1 MKDEKNILEEIKK
14 KVNDDISSKYEEN
27 RAAERYLYSISYKA
41 IPITSPQKSNELPI
55 ILNDVIL
62 VVKEKIINQYSD
74 TIKSFELYNNDCQK
88 IAEADQGELI
98 KFDREIMDDLI
109 KDKIKAIEE
118 AGYEVAGVDEK
129 SRIESYFEI
138 LGRKL
143 VVMNEEQKERL
154 DNSNNRRLA
163 LNKISKENIDPEEDK
178 DKEKDFDNE
187 MEEEQTRSKLK
198 ENLNIDVLKITKI
211 RDNSFFE
218 NNPDIKTKNAY
229 AVLTQDGQLVIVG
242 ENDRKF
248 EKVDGFENS
257 TDVSGRTTI
266 ARNDERELTEKNTY
280 GSIDSTRNKD
290 YRYTLEL
297 GDYGEIKLI
306 EQRRLRNGHMVEK
319 DKFISREIE
328 TNNTS
333 IKDLNLEGNNNTKNI
348 TNRTFDANS
357 TNLDA
362 NYYGKANGKGGVLEV
377 GDTIKKHGHE
387 VDFTMEGLSADES
400 LRINEALE
408 MINEKLKERGVSLNS
423 IEEQNLKESVKAYI
437 GDSEN
442 VFCEE
447 TAIEYANDIEQTQ
460 KNREKIEKQD
470 GGRSRLEEARAKR
483 LGI

>member
-1 MKDEKNILEEIKK
+1 MKDELDILEEIKK
-14 KVNDDISSKYEEN
+14 KVNNEIVNKYGKE
-27 RAAERYLYSISYKA
+27 RASERYLYSIPYKA
-41 IPITSPQKSNELPI
+41 IPITSPQRSNELPI
-55 ILNDVIL
+55 ILDDVIL

-74 TIKSFELYNNDCQK
+74 TIKSFDLYNKDCQK

-109 KDKIKAIEE
+109 KDKIKIIEE
-118 AGYEVAGVDEK
+118 AGYEAAGVDEK

-143 VVMNEEQKERL
+143 VVMNEKQKERL
-154 DNSNNRRLA
+154 DNSNNRRLD
-163 LNKISKENIDPEEDK
+163 LSKISKENIDPEEDNDK
-178 DKEKDFDNE
+178 DKDLDNK
-187 MEEEQTRSKLK
+187 MVDEQARNQLK
-198 ENLNIDVLKITKI
+198 ENLDIDVLKITKI
-211 RDNSFFE
+211 RDNTFFE
-218 NNPDIKTKNAY
+218 NNPDIKTRNAY
-229 AVLTQDGQLVIVG
+229 AVLTRNGQLVIVG
-242 ENDRKF
+242 ENDGKF

-257 TDVSGRTTI
+257 TDVSGRTII
-266 ARNDERELTEKNTY
+266 ARNDESKFDEKNTY

-306 EQRRLRNGHMVEK
+306 EQRRLHNGHMEEK

-333 IKDLNLEGNNNTKNI
+333 IKDLNLEGNNNVENI
-348 TNRTFDANS
+348 TRRTFDARSANS
-357 TNLDA
+357 DSK
-362 NYYGKANGKGGVLEV
+362 YYGKGGISE
-377 GDTIKKHGHE
+377 DAKAIKKHGHA
-387 VDFTMEGLSADES
+387 VDFTMEGLAADES

-408 MINEKLKERGVSLNS
+408 MINEELKKRGVSLNS
-423 IEEQNLKESVKAYI
+423 REEQNLKESVKAYI

-442 VFCEE
+442 VFCEK

-470 GGRSRLEEARAKR
+470 GGRSRLEEAKSKR
-483 LGI
+483 FGS